1 MRNQPRS
8 YAHPDWVVSESR
20 SLVGQGDWDP
30 SGVSWHLFSVAIPD
44 ASLITPEDLHN
55 SEICVL
61 LTMHPKGFNSSQKR
75 WHTFE
80 GEMFAHIHGAVRKCG
95 KYINTCLAPYMQ
107 GSVPKFAWG
116 SDSTVTIFRL
126 PKLTLPE
133 TKINHLS
140 AKIQRFIGWSEEA
153 AMTRFWPSV
162 RPHTPGA
169 LNSLA
174 DAAVRIVKQLQAVY
188 PDVVEVDAPHVDR
201 TDYFDADGEVVCM
214 PVSIHTYATPHTET
228 GDARPRVLGVHIA
241 LPNGTAAYTMLMN
254 TEEWKTVESQY
265 SMDSHKYCSVKL
277 SEVYAALYMN
287 LVSTNTLTNNRIKQ
301 WKNRLFYPVTIA
313 GDADSDADDI
323 QVLYT
328 PSSMVTQLDAA
339 TLEYP
344 DLVLVIPDKTK
355 VRISHVTTEDFPWQP
370 DHADRDWAN
379 WYMREDLI
387 WIAHNNTTPHAPLGT
402 TVNTVKEQA
411 WWPGIEEQCRAHID
425 QCPICLPLTSPWIS
439 VNLGKCCTTRFK
451 CMQFDDFILSKKVQ
465 LTTGYYSVLTM
476 SETSAGATVFAARK
490 TKLAREACL
499 LVYTRWIPHY
509 GTPEILSSDLDP
521 ALIGQVATF
530 MCKASGIKDR
540 INTTL
545 GLHCPLAEHR
555 NKYLAEAIRCAEAK
569 GDLTSPE
576 ALLMVIANAQ
586 IRATQIVKTDGATA
600 FERLHGEPAPTT
612 RNLLAADKMTA
623 DQMIAAIAHAKP
635 EDAAFMK
642 QIKHRCD
649 ELLAWH
655 NIKADQRSRYN
666 VANNLAKQANLH
678 RTDFGWTVGQ
688 KVAIGEKVHTI
699 LDIPKIA
706 DNVQVVAQVA
716 DEDGTASIVLLSR
729 LRPMSVDKPENTS
742 TSILPEIALTLQL
755 SDLIFYTRRERP
767 SSRRHSEHRERR
779 HHCACP
785 PA

>member
-1 MRNQPRS
+1 
-8 YAHPDWVVSESR
+8 
-20 SLVGQGDWDP
+20 
-30 SGVSWHLFSVAIPD
+30 
-44 ASLITPEDLHN
+44 
-55 SEICVL
+55 
-61 LTMHPKGFNSSQKR
+61 
-75 WHTFE
+75 
-80 GEMFAHIHGAVRKCG
+80 
-95 KYINTCLAPYMQ
+95 
-107 GSVPKFAWG
+107 
-116 SDSTVTIFRL
+116 
-126 PKLTLPE
+126 
-133 TKINHLS
+133 
-140 AKIQRFIGWSEEA
+140 
-153 AMTRFWPSV
+153 
-162 RPHTPGA
+162 
-169 LNSLA
+169 
-174 DAAVRIVKQLQAVY
+174 
-188 PDVVEVDAPHVDR
+188 
-201 TDYFDADGEVVCM
+201 
-214 PVSIHTYATPHTET
+214 
-228 GDARPRVLGVHIA
+228 
-241 LPNGTAAYTMLMN
+241 
-254 TEEWKTVESQY
+254 
-265 SMDSHKYCSVKL
+265 
-277 SEVYAALYMN
+277 
-287 LVSTNTLTNNRIKQ
+287 
-301 WKNRLFYPVTIA
+301 
-313 GDADSDADDI
+313 
-323 QVLYT
+323 
-328 PSSMVTQLDAA
+328 
-339 TLEYP
+339 
-344 DLVLVIPDKTK
+344 
-355 VRISHVTTEDFPWQP
+355 
-370 DHADRDWAN
+370 
-379 WYMREDLI
+379 
-387 WIAHNNTTPHAPLGT
+387 
-402 TVNTVKEQA
+402 
-411 WWPGIEEQCRAHID
+411 
-425 QCPICLPLTSPWIS
+425 
-439 VNLGKCCTTRFK
+439 
-451 CMQFDDFILSKKVQ
+451 MQFDDFILSKKVQ

-586 IRATQIVKTDGATA
+586 IRATQIVKTDGATV

-706 DNVQVVAQVA
+706 DNVPVVAQVA

-755 SDLIFYTRRERP
+755 SDLIFYEALDASGLLAGVILSIENEDITVHVHQPKQGVKTWLPRWEDPSHLNKIIRKKACPSGCRPFTDAIIASQVVSKGTFSGTNMGLTDDTIYHLLTLGFEVTLRPDDP
-767 SSRRHSEHRERR
+767 SSLEEASLCLSTTGGEDSEFSV
-779 HHCACP
+779 CLYGGAVSIP
-785 PA
+785 MI